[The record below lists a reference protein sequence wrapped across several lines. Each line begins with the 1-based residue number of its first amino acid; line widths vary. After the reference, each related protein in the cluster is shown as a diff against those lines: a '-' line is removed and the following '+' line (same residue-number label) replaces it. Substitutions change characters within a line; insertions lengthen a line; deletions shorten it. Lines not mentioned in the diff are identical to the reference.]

1 MSLYR
6 QILLELLEAPEGH
19 PQACIVRIAAAREAL
34 HEVKLYAEK
43 LQRDSNPLVRS
54 VGADILGILDPP

>member
-6 QILLELLEAPEGH
+6 QILLELLEAQEGH

-34 HEVKLYAEK
+34 HEVRSYAEK
-43 LQRDSNPLVRS
+43 LTRDQNPTVRS
-54 VGADILGILDPP
+54 IGADILQILNPS